1 MGVDLIELIPL
12 LSFSD
17 ITPPVAALQVAQKM
31 WSLVPFLKIYRIS
44 RRDKITFQKR
54 IKKEGAKMQTIEE
67 IAKTLDIDPVELEK
81 ESLRCFLQKEIRNL
95 EVEIYR
101 IGNKHGVKSVLE
113 LDEKLK
119 KGEIKEEEMLDDFME
134 LEFLETKREKLL
146 KALEK
151 VK

>member
-1 MGVDLIELIPL
+1 
-12 LSFSD
+12 
-17 ITPPVAALQVAQKM
+17 
-31 WSLVPFLKIYRIS
+31 
-44 RRDKITFQKR
+44 
-54 IKKEGAKMQTIEE
+54 MQTIEE

>member
-1 MGVDLIELIPL
+1 
-12 LSFSD
+12 
-17 ITPPVAALQVAQKM
+17 
-31 WSLVPFLKIYRIS
+31 
-44 RRDKITFQKR
+44 
-54 IKKEGAKMQTIEE
+54 MQTIEE
-67 IAKTLDIDPVELEK
+67 IAKTLDIDLVELEK

>member
-1 MGVDLIELIPL
+1 
-12 LSFSD
+12 
-17 ITPPVAALQVAQKM
+17 
-31 WSLVPFLKIYRIS
+31 
-44 RRDKITFQKR
+44 
-54 IKKEGAKMQTIEE
+54 MQTIEE

-119 KGEIKEEEMLDDFME
+119 KGEIEEEEMLDDFME

>member
-1 MGVDLIELIPL
+1 
-12 LSFSD
+12 
-17 ITPPVAALQVAQKM
+17 
-31 WSLVPFLKIYRIS
+31 
-44 RRDKITFQKR
+44 
-54 IKKEGAKMQTIEE
+54 MQTIEE
-67 IAKTLDIDPVELEK
+67 IAKTLEIDPAELKK
-81 ESLRCFLQKEIRNL
+81 ESLKFFLQKELRNV

-119 KGEIKEEEMLDDFME
+119 KGEIKEEEMLDDFIE
-134 LEFLETKREKLL
+134 LEFLETKKEKIL